1 MAVAALVGGI
11 LCGLTDF
18 GSSVTGFLVGHRDI
32 ILYLLMFLVGI
43 GIGMHHGLIKKIRE
57 YHVRI
62 LIIPAGIV
70 VGSICRRNGL
80 RSADRNSDECEYGRL
95 PAGLDGTVS
104 QGLLLK
110 TWRGR
115 RWEVLRSSAI

>member
-18 GSSVTGFLVGHRDI
+18 GSSVTGFLVGHRDM

-43 GIGMHHGLIKKIRE
+43 SIGMHHGLIKKIRE

-70 VGSICRRNGL
+70 VGSIAGGMVCAVLTGIPMNV
-80 RSADRNSDECEYGRL
+80 